1 MAKERLISRDTR
13 ALSGWAY
20 LSWGAGG
27 TVRGGVALPPTPL
40 ICPCTF
46 HLKVLTV
53 MVQELK
59 TQKLLSSPRC
69 LPQLGGR
76 MTGSPLKP
84 VSLPLPGLWWPGRWA
99 SRCRSSPLGLS
110 LPGAAGRQV
119 SSPGQLLG
127 FLQLLL
133 QSSLVCELTCAS
145 PIVPSR
151 THPPAPGNAAAPE
164 RLEAL
169 KYQRIK
175 KPKKSSKGSS
185 KSKKRSGKCGAA
197 RHPSLP
203 TLTCLYRSQLWV
215 LCKVS
220 SSSVSS
226 SLLLSSANC
235 QVIYK

>member
-1 MAKERLISRDTR
+1 M
-13 ALSGWAY
+13 G
-20 LSWGAGG
+20 
-27 TVRGGVALPPTPL
+27 LPL
-40 ICPCTF
+40 
-46 HLKVLTV
+46 
-53 MVQELK
+53 QELS
-59 TQKLLSSPRC
+59 TGTLSSRSIREAGVFSRAAAWLSPAPPPKLL
-69 LPQLGGR
+69 
-76 MTGSPLKP
+76 
-84 VSLPLPGLWWPGRWA
+84 VY
-99 SRCRSSPLGLS
+99 
-110 LPGAAGRQV
+110 
-119 SSPGQLLG
+119 
-127 FLQLLL
+127 
-133 QSSLVCELTCAS
+133 ELTCAS

-203 TLTCLYRSQLWV
+203 TPTCLYRSQLWV

-235 QVIYK
+235 KVIYK